1 MNAAFTPELNETPS
15 SVIVIRHSA
24 GSIWEALWSAKDSG
38 IAQSELTRFKI
49 NPKKVFSAAS
59 GDYRN
64 PWGGTVADFVVARLT
79 TKQVEKLTAS
89 SQIVQMQVNFD

>member
-15 SVIVIRHSA
+15 NVIVIRHSA
-24 GSIWEALWSAKDSG
+24 GSVWEALWSAEDSQ

-49 NPKKVFSAAS
+49 NPKKVFSATND
-59 GDYRN
+59 DYRN
-64 PWGGTVADFVVARLT
+64 PWGGAVANFVVARLT

-89 SQIVQMQVNFD
+89 SQIAQMQVNFD